1 MKKIFLI
8 TVAILAT
15 HLALQANDV
24 VTYYNDSSQT
34 QHANLEEITVTSTRV
49 SNPGTLAK
57 QEIKSEA
64 LQLTNTGVNLPFLLQ
79 MTPSLVATSDDGLGI
94 GYTYFRIRGTD
105 HTRINTTINGVPL
118 NDSESQTVFWVNMT
132 DIASSTNSVEVQRGV
147 GTSTN
152 GAASFGASVNMQ
164 TAKASSEPYAQLSFN
179 GGMYNTFREEAKIG
193 TGIMANG
200 FAFDARVSKVNSDG
214 YLERAFS
221 DLLSYY
227 ASGAWYGNQTM
238 VKLLFFG
245 GNERTYMAWDG
256 VSAEDLERNRRYN
269 PAGQYTDDEGNIAYY
284 DNQTDNYAQ
293 QHTQL
298 HITHKFNAKWD
309 INAAL
314 HYTHGAGYYEQYKCN
329 AKLSDYGI
337 TPNSSQ
343 NILPQYLSPTN
354 NTNRHKYNSICEN
367 SCNLWGDIESSDL
380 VRQKHLGNHFY
391 GAVAAANYHSNK
403 VQASFGGGI
412 NNYNGNHW
420 GNVIW
425 IRSYTLPVKE
435 YEYYR
440 NRGDKLDANIYA
452 KANWEIT
459 KGLNLYGDLQY
470 RHIDYRINGIN
481 DEDLSSIEIRKQ
493 YNFFNPK
500 AGISYIYKGNT
511 AYFNFAIANREPSRK
526 NFTEAGVN
534 DTPLPERL
542 YDYEIGYQYLD
553 KRWGIGANI
562 YFMDYYNQLVLT
574 GQYSDVGAYLTKNVD
589 RSYRLGIELTAGVDI
604 TKWLRWDLNATFSM
618 NKILNYSDWVDDW
631 YADWNAPGVAEHD
644 GQVLVNYGT
653 TDISFSPNITAG
665 SNIQFHYAGF
675 EANLLTNYV
684 GKQYLDNTSNKNA
697 MLDDYCVSNLRL
709 AYNLQ
714 IANNKVQ
721 STDSRAQFIKN
732 VSFFVLINNLFNT
745 RYESNGGVYS
755 YFEGTDANG
764 NYLPENQQHT
774 PWYYAQAGINVHA
787 GFSINF

>member
-1 MKKIFLI
+1 MKKSLLI
-8 TVAILAT
+8 AVVILTT
-15 HLALQANDV
+15 HLATLANNV

-34 QHANLEEITVTSTRV
+34 QHADLEEITVTSTRV

-57 QEIKSEA
+57 QEIVSEA
-64 LQLTNTGVNLPFLLQ
+64 LQLSNTGVNLPFLLQ

-164 TAKASSEPYAQLSFN
+164 TTKATSEPYAQLSFN

-193 TGIMANG
+193 TGIMPSG

-214 YLERAFS
+214 YLERAYS
-221 DLLSYY
+221 NLLSYY

-238 VKLLFFG
+238 LKLLFFG
-245 GNERTYMAWDG
+245 GNEQTYMAWDG
-256 VSAEDLERNRRYN
+256 VSAEDLATNRRYN
-269 PAGQYTDDEGNIAYY
+269 PAGQYIDDDGNIAYY

-293 QHTQL
+293 QHIQL
-298 HITHKFNAKWD
+298 HATHQFTSAWD

-314 HYTHGAGYYEQYKCN
+314 HYTHGAGYYEQYKCD
-329 AKLSDYGI
+329 AKFADYGI
-337 TPNSSQ
+337 
-343 NILPQYLSPTN
+343 
-354 NTNRHKYNSICEN
+354 EN
-367 SCNLWGDIESSDL
+367 YTTTEGETQKRSDL

-391 GAVAAANYHSNK
+391 GIVAAANYHSGK
-403 VQASFGGGI
+403 VQASFGGGV

-420 GNVIW
+420 GNVLW
-425 IRSYTLPVKE
+425 LRSYPLPIEKD

-452 KANWEIT
+452 KANWEVT

-470 RHIDYRINGIN
+470 RHIDYRIAGIN
-481 DEDLSSIEIRKQ
+481 DEDLSEIEIHKQ

-500 AGISYIYKGNT
+500 AGISYIHKGNT
-511 AYFNFAIANREPSRK
+511 AYFNFAVANREPSRT
-526 NFTEAGVN
+526 NFTESGMN
-534 DTPLPERL
+534 NTPLPERL
-542 YDYEIGYQYLD
+542 YDYEFGYQYLD
-553 KRWGIGANI
+553 KRWGAGANF

-589 RSYRLGIELTAGVDI
+589 RSYRMGVELTAGVEI
-604 TKWLRWDLNATFSM
+604 TKWLRWDVNATFAM
-618 NKILNYSDWVDDW
+618 NKIIGFSDWVDDW
-631 YADWNAPGVAEHD
+631 YADWNDPIVAEHG

-653 TDISFSPNITAG
+653 TDISFSPNIIAG
-665 SNIQFHYAGF
+665 SNIQFNYEGF
-675 EANLLTNYV
+675 AANLLTNYV
-684 GKQYLDNTSNKNA
+684 GKQYLDNTSNRNA
-697 MLDDYCVSNLRL
+697 MLDDYCVSNLRV
-709 AYNLQ
+709 AYTLKPKKIVKDITFN
-714 IANNKVQ
+714 
-721 STDSRAQFIKN
+721 
-732 VSFFVLINNLFNT
+732 VLINNIFNT
-745 RYESNGGVYS
+745 RYESNGGVYG
-755 YFEGTDANG
+755 YFEGANADG
-764 NYLPENQQHT
+764 KYLPENQQYT

-787 GFSINF
+787 GVTINF

>member
-1 MKKIFLI
+1 MKKLFIFTI
-8 TVAILAT
+8 AILAIQV
-15 HLALQANDV
+15 LFALP
-24 VTYYNDSSQT
+24 TPCSLLPTPYYNDSTET
-34 QHANLEEITVTSTRV
+34 QHADLEEITITSTRINN
-49 SNPGTLAK
+49 SGTLAK

-164 TAKASSEPYAQLSFN
+164 TAKATSEPYAQLSFN

-193 TGIMANG
+193 TGIMPNG

-214 YLERAFS
+214 YLERAYS

-227 ASGAWYGNQTM
+227 TSGAWYGDQTM

-245 GNERTYMAWDG
+245 GNETTYMAWDG
-256 VSAEDLERNRRYN
+256 VSTEDLATNRRYN
-269 PAGQYTDDEGNIAYY
+269 PAGQYIDDEGNIAYY

-293 QHTQL
+293 QHAQL
-298 HITHKFNAKWD
+298 HVTHSFNSHWD
-309 INAAL
+309 LNAAL
-314 HYTHGAGYYEQYKCN
+314 HYTHGAGYYEQYKCD
-329 AKLSDYGI
+329 AKFAAYGLNNYI
-337 TPNSSQ
+337 NSVDEE
-343 NILPQYLSPTN
+343 TK
-354 NTNRHKYNSICEN
+354 T
-367 SCNLWGDIESSDL
+367 SDL

-391 GAVAAANYHSNK
+391 GGVAAVNYRNSK
-403 VQASFGGGI
+403 VQASFGGGA

-425 IRSYTLPVKE
+425 LRNYPLPTEKD

-440 NRGDKLDANIYA
+440 SRGDKFDANIYA
-452 KANWEIT
+452 KANWQIT
-459 KGLNLYGDLQY
+459 KGLNLYADLQY
-470 RHIDYRINGIN
+470 RHIDYKIKGIN
-481 DEDLSSIEIRKQ
+481 DEDLSELDVHKT

-500 AGISYIYKGNT
+500 AGISYVNQAHT
-511 AYFNFAIANREPSRK
+511 AYFNFAVANREPSRA
-526 NFTEAGVN
+526 NFTEAGIN
-534 DTPLPERL
+534 NIPLPERL
-542 YDYEIGYQYLD
+542 YDYEFGYQFLH
-553 KRWGIGANI
+553 KRFGVGANF

-589 RSYRLGIELTAGVDI
+589 RSYRMGVELTAGVEI
-604 TKWLRWDLNATFSM
+604 TKWLRWDLNATLSM
-618 NKILNYSDWVDDW
+618 NKIINFSDWADDW
-631 YADWNAPGVAEHD
+631 YADWNDPVVAEHG

-653 TDISFSPNITAG
+653 TNISFSPNVIAG
-665 SNIQFHYAGF
+665 SNIQFDYKGF
-675 EANLLTNYV
+675 QANLLTNYV
-684 GKQYLDNTSNKNA
+684 GKQYLDNTSNRNA
-697 MLDDYCVSNLRL
+697 MLNDYCVSNLRL
-709 AYNLQ
+709 AYTLNFD
-714 IANNKVQ
+714 NQ
-721 STDSRAQFIKN
+721 SQTKTIKN
-732 VSFFVLINNLFNT
+732 ISFHILLNNLFNT

-755 YFEGTDANG
+755 YFEGADANG
-764 NYLPENQQHT
+764 NYLPENQLHT
-774 PWYYAQAGINVHA
+774 PWYYAQAGFNLHA
-787 GFSINF
+787 GFTINF

>member
-1 MKKIFLI
+1 MKKLLSSL
-8 TVAILAT
+8 VACLAT
-15 HLALQANDV
+15 CLALQAEPV
-24 VTYYNDSSQT
+24 VKYYNDSTET
-34 QHANLEEITVTSTRV
+34 QHADLEEITITSTRINN
-49 SNPGTLAK
+49 SGTLAK

-164 TAKASSEPYAQLSFN
+164 TAKATSEPYAQLSFN

-193 TGIMANG
+193 TGIMPSG

-227 ASGAWYGNQTM
+227 TSGAWYGDQTM

-245 GNERTYMAWDG
+245 GNETTYMAWDG
-256 VSAEDLERNRRYN
+256 VSAEDLKTNRRYN
-269 PAGQYTDDEGNIAYY
+269 PAGQYIDDDGNIAYY

-293 QHTQL
+293 QHVQL
-298 HITHKFNAKWD
+298 HVTHSFNSHWD
-309 INAAL
+309 LNAAL
-314 HYTHGAGYYEQYKCN
+314 HYTHGAGYYEQYKCD
-329 AKLSDYGI
+329 AKFSAYGLDNYI
-337 TPNSSQ
+337 NDDGEE
-343 NILPQYLSPTN
+343 IK
-354 NTNRHKYNSICEN
+354 R
-367 SCNLWGDIESSDL
+367 SDL

-391 GAVAAANYHSNK
+391 GGVAAVNYRNSN
-403 VQASFGGGI
+403 VQASFGGGA

-420 GNVIW
+420 GNIIW
-425 IRSYTLPVKE
+425 LRNPISLNNSSFLIPHSSFPI
-435 YEYYR
+435 EYYR
-440 NRGDKLDANIYA
+440 SRGDKFDANIYA
-452 KANWEIT
+452 KANWQII

-470 RHIDYRINGIN
+470 RHIDYKIKGIN
-481 DEDLSSIEIRKQ
+481 DEDLSELDVHKT

-500 AGISYIYKGNT
+500 AGISYVHQAHT
-511 AYFNFAIANREPSRK
+511 AYFNFAVANREPSRA
-526 NFTEAGVN
+526 NFTEAGIN
-534 DTPLPERL
+534 DIPLPERL
-542 YDYEIGYQYLD
+542 YDYEFGYQYLH
-553 KRWGIGANI
+553 KRFGVGANF

-589 RSYRLGIELTAGVDI
+589 RSYRMGVELTAGVEI
-604 TKWLRWDLNATFSM
+604 TKWLRWDVNATLSM
-618 NKILNYSDWVDDW
+618 NKIINFSDWVDDW
-631 YADWNAPGVAEHD
+631 YADWNDPVVAEHG

-653 TDISFSPNITAG
+653 TNISFSPNVIAG
-665 SNIQFHYAGF
+665 SNIQFDYKGF
-675 EANLLTNYV
+675 QANLLTNYV
-684 GKQYLDNTSNKNA
+684 GKQYLDNTSNRNA

-709 AYNLQ
+709 AYTLNFY
-714 IANNKVQ
+714 NQ
-721 STDSRAQFIKN
+721 SQTKTIKN
-732 VSFFVLINNLFNT
+732 ISFHILLNNLFNA

-755 YFEGTDANG
+755 YFEGADANG
-764 NYLPENQQHT
+764 NYLPENQLHI
-774 PWYYAQAGINVHA
+774 PWYYAQAGFNLHA
-787 GFSINF
+787 GFTINF

>member
-1 MKKIFLI
+1 MKKSSIFLI
-8 TVAILAT
+8 AILAT
-15 HLALQANDV
+15 CLAIKAEPV
-24 VTYYNDSSQT
+24 AKYYNDSTET

-57 QEIKSEA
+57 QEIKSKT

-132 DIASSTNSVEVQRGV
+132 DIASSTNSVEIQRGV

-152 GAASFGASVNMQ
+152 GSAAFGASVNMQ
-164 TAKASSEPYAQLSFN
+164 TSKATSEPYAQLSFN

-193 TGIMANG
+193 TGIMPSG
-200 FAFDARVSKVNSDG
+200 FAFDARISKVNSDG

-227 ASGAWYGNQTM
+227 TSASWYGTGTM

-256 VSAEDLERNRRYN
+256 VSAEDLASNRRYN
-269 PAGQYTDDEGNIAYY
+269 PAGQYIDDEGNIAYY

-298 HITHKFNAKWD
+298 HITHQFTSAWD

-314 HYTHGAGYYEQYKCN
+314 HYTHGAGYYEQYKCDAN
-329 AKLSDYGI
+329 LAEYGI
-337 TPNSSQ
+337 TPNSS
-343 NILPQYLSPTN
+343 LLTTN
-354 NTNRHKYNSICEN
+354 
-367 SCNLWGDIESSDL
+367 SSDL

-391 GAVAAANYHSNK
+391 GIVAAANYHSKK
-403 VQASFGGGI
+403 VQASFGGGA

-425 IRSYTLPVKE
+425 VRTPYQNSQLSTLDSQLS
-435 YEYYR
+435 EYYR
-440 NRGDKLDANIYA
+440 NRGNKFDANIYA

-459 KGLNLYGDLQY
+459 NELNLYGDLQY
-470 RHIDYRINGIN
+470 RHINYRIAGIN
-481 DEDLSSIEIRKQ
+481 DEDLNPINIHKQ
-493 YNFFNPK
+493 YHFFNPK
-500 AGISYIYKGNT
+500 AGISYINKSHTG
-511 AYFNFAIANREPSRK
+511 YFNFAVANREPSRT
-526 NFTEAGVN
+526 NFTESGIN
-534 DTPLPERL
+534 DIPLPERL
-542 YDYEIGYQYLD
+542 YDYEFGYQYLH
-553 KRWGIGANI
+553 KRWGAGANF

-589 RSYRLGIELTAGVDI
+589 RSYRLGIELTVGIEI
-604 TKWLRWDLNATFSM
+604 TKWLRWDVNTTLSI
-618 NKILNYSDWVDDW
+618 NKIINFADWVDDW
-631 YADWNAPGVAEHD
+631 YANWDDPVVAEHG

-653 TDISFSPNITAG
+653 TNISFSPNIIAG
-665 SNIQFHYAGF
+665 SNIQFDYKGF
-675 EANLLTNYV
+675 QANLLTNYV
-684 GKQYLDNTSNKNA
+684 GRQHLDNTSNRNT
-697 MLDDYCVSNLRL
+697 MLDDYCVSNLNL
-709 AYNLQ
+709 AYTLKL
-714 IANNKVQ
+714 NK
-721 STDSRAQFIKN
+721 TIKN
-732 VSFFVLINNLFNT
+732 ISFNILINNLFNT

-755 YFEGTDANG
+755 YFKGADSNG
-764 NYLPENQQHT
+764 NYLPENQHHT
-774 PWYYAQAGINVHA
+774 PWYYAQAGINVHV
-787 GFSINF
+787 GFTINF